1 MGLRLVV
8 MQKEVLTAAA
18 APSQVAEGRWEV
30 DDLYIPSPAA
40 AAGRNSSSSLPAAA
54 TRSRAPGYLPPTSAD
69 VAGGSGVMG
78 YLDML
83 DGRPSAVSFSAQ
95 CMPCMGHGAGPF
107 STTASVEKR
116 VAASNGLVYYIDQ
129 AR

>member
-1 MGLRLVV
+1 

-30 DDLYIPSPAA
+30 DDLYIPSSPAA
-40 AAGRNSSSSLPAAA
+40 DAGGNSSSSSSPAPAAA
-54 TRSRAPGYLPPTSAD
+54 RSRAPGYLPPTSAD